1 MYQSELLDLTA
12 ELGYRLAM
20 NGAETF
26 HIEECVKRIMSA
38 YAIAQAFAVL

>member
-1 MYQSELLDLTA
+1 MEYNVLLDLTV

-26 HIEECVKRIMSA
+26 RIEESIHRIH
-38 YAIAQAFAVL
+38 